1 MRSDVLGKIMI
12 KAQLSD
18 MPELTLLLGGA
29 AANEPF
35 NLVVQDA
42 TFHQ

>member
-1 MRSDVLGKIMI
+1 VLGKIMV
-12 KAQLSD
+12 KAHLSD
-18 MPELTLLLGGA
+18 MPELTLMLGGDL
-29 AANEPF
+29 NEPF